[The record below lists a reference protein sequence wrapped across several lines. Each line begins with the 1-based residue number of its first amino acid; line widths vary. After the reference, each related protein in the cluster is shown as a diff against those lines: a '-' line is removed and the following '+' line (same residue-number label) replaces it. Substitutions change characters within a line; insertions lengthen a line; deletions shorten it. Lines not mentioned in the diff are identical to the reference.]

1 MIGCR
6 SPSFLIDCDNERTD
20 ASLIGLRRLSG
31 VGTSLSIATVS
42 TCGTTAGFGLGFAL
56 GMFLISNQIVQAGF
70 ASDRAVA
77 KGEPAIMNRSM
88 KHVRT
93 TD

>member
-1 MIGCR
+1 MIDWA
-6 SPSFLIDCDNERTD
+6 SDRTD

-42 TCGTTAGFGLGFAL
+42 ICGTTAGFDLCFAL

-77 KGEPAIMNRSM
+77 KGGPAIMNRSM
-88 KHVRT
+88 KPVRT